1 VRVRTAL
8 RAALCLGALLA
19 SSAQAEALRVDDS
32 QSRATFSLRALL
44 VKRIE
49 GEFSRVEGV
58 ITRDAA
64 AGRFGVDVRIDANSV
79 SMSRASFADW
89 ARSADFFDAA
99 RHPWI
104 RFRADDQP
112 ERALRDGGEVHG
124 ELTLRGVTRSASFVL
139 EPSECPRPGI
149 DCAVRARGEVRR
161 GDFGM
166 DARRIVLGDRVRL
179 EFAIR
184 AQAPA
189 PQPASVD
196 DAG

>member
-1 VRVRTAL
+1 MRTAL

-19 SSAQAEALRVDDS
+19 VPAARSEALQVDTA

-49 GEFSRVEGV
+49 GEFGRVEGV

-99 RHPWI
+99 RQPWI
-104 RFRADDQP
+104 RFRADEQP
-112 ERALRDGGEVHG
+112 ERALRDGGEVRG
-124 ELTLRGVTRSASFVL
+124 ELTLRGVTRAASFVL

-161 GDFGM
+161 SDFGM

-184 AQAPA
+184 AQAAPSPPA
-189 PQPASVD
+189 PA